1 MKTPTKTRSTL
12 KAVATV
18 AVAVMGS
25 LVVLFV
31 LGLIAFAQSGI

>member
-12 KAVATV
+12 KTVV
-18 AVAVMGS
+18 AVTASVMGL

-31 LGLIAFAQSGI
+31 LGLIALAQSGI